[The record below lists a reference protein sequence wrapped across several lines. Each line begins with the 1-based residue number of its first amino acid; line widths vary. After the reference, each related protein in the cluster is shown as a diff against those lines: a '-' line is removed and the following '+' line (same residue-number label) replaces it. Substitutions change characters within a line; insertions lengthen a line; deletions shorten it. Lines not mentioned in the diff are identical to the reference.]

1 MENETFLYLTVK
13 QNNTFPALTTY
24 LQVIFGSQV
33 VYVLKF
39 SNFMQIVKKNL
50 WLLSQGEKAKSGIAY
65 GYLWLSGINQ

>member
-39 SNFMQIVKKNL
+39 SNFM
-50 WLLSQGEKAKSGIAY
+50 
-65 GYLWLSGINQ
+65 